1 MKDTDIVEKRIN
13 DLSQYAQHSLLFV
26 EAKHGAFVALCLVLA
41 IGIIENFMH
50 TEPECVC
57 RTVVTFVALLFLIAS
72 LCTSLWAFYP
82 TKTRKPAT
90 KTPAAEDTL
99 FRCENIECFSLEQL
113 MERLSQGAENHEFD
127 SFQKQK
133 INHIIIVSVAAAR
146 KYRLFRNALKL
157 FAIFTLLFVIML
169 LINFL

>member
-1 MKDTDIVEKRIN
+1 MKNTDIIEKRIN

-99 FRCENIECFSLEQL
+99 FRCENIECFSVEQL
-113 MERLSQGAENHEFD
+113 MVRLSQGAENHEFD

-146 KYRLFRNALKL
+146 KYWLFRNALKL

>member
-1 MKDTDIVEKRIN
+1 MKNTDIIEKRIN

-99 FRCENIECFSLEQL
+99 FRCENIECFSVEQL
-113 MERLSQGAENHEFD
+113 MVRLSQGAENHEFD
-127 SFQKQK
+127 
-133 INHIIIVSVAAAR
+133 
-146 KYRLFRNALKL
+146 
-157 FAIFTLLFVIML
+157 
-169 LINFL
+169 NFPRTDGYGCLANLP